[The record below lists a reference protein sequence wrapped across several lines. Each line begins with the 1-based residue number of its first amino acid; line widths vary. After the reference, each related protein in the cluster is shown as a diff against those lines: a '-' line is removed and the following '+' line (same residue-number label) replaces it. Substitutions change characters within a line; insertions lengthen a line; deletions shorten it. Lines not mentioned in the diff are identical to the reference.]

1 MDGEHRQ
8 GFTARPMHRW
18 GQSKR
23 EFTVSPAATVPVARC
38 YMSTEYSSSRNVL
51 PFQRADAQTESRNRR
66 LFDALTTAWQQPVQD
81 LCTQVFQDGDDALF
95 DRSERAGNFNQQSTH
110 FDIMRRLRLAK
121 VDLAA
126 RAFEAVQAELARL
139 LGTRNERFGRVL
151 SAPPSDTLSLVDPD
165 TIESEVA
172 AQAAASRVRN
182 RYTQDF
188 QALSKRFATVQ
199 WVPHEGDQN
208 NTIGPEMLC
217 MGFLQA
223 LTHFECTLETRL
235 VLMKLFER
243 ELLKACETLLMRAHA
258 AMNACQVAVD
268 VPYRTFQRPTQPAT
282 GPAAALPAAAASGAT
297 PGPDLGIAGTSF
309 AVPAGGFTADQAVL
323 HSLRELINALGL
335 RYAAHHRFQPGSGLP
350 IATRQELSQAIQA
363 VALQFDSSLG
373 QRPEVLSSA
382 IVETLA
388 QQRNG
393 STVQIRPLD
402 AGLIDLIG
410 LMFDYTVSDR
420 HLPAELQAILG
431 HLQIPYLKLALAD
444 PQFLARREHPAR
456 LLLNELAQAALGWTE
471 ATDRGLKS
479 LITRMVDELMRVSDP
494 QTELFAQLRK
504 ELAEFAGKEH
514 QRVQLAERKASQAA
528 DGKNRMEVA
537 KRDTEE
543 TLRVRLGSA
552 ELPLAMAKLVEQY
565 WQQYLILT
573 HVRHGRDSQEWL
585 DALRLVDLI
594 AHFPKADTNPELV
607 APWRKQFAEV
617 EALLRQG
624 MKQTG
629 VTEADCDLVMAG
641 LRELVQIE
649 HEQTVADRVIAR
661 AETQRVRFEAMQAE
675 KPAPASAGIAAPEAP
690 PVIAAPAIDELGP
703 WADKARAFKSGQWFE
718 WQKSAGK
725 SEQIK
730 LLWISGD
737 HQQYMFVNG
746 NGIKA
751 MERKLAELALD
762 LKSETLKP
770 LESQPLVERALAA
783 AMQRV
788 RGRRSA

>member
-1 MDGEHRQ
+1 
-8 GFTARPMHRW
+8 
-18 GQSKR
+18 
-23 EFTVSPAATVPVARC
+23 
-38 YMSTEYSSSRNVL
+38 MSSDFSSSRNVL

-81 LCTQVFQDGDDALF
+81 LCTLVFQDGDDALF

-126 RAFEAVQAELARL
+126 RTFEAVQSELARL
-139 LGTRNERFGRVL
+139 LGTRNERYGRMPVP
-151 SAPPSDTLSLVDPD
+151 AQSDTLSLVDPD

-182 RYTQDF
+182 RYSQDF
-188 QALSKRFATVQ
+188 QALSKRFSTVQ
-199 WVPHEGDQN
+199 WVPQEGDQN
-208 NTIGPEMLC
+208 NTLGPEMLC
-217 MGFLQA
+217 MSFMQA
-223 LTHFECTLETRL
+223 LNHFECTLETRL

-268 VPYRTFQRPTQPAT
+268 VPYRTFQRPTAPASAA
-282 GPAAALPAAAASGAT
+282 PAAGLPAAMPSPSAAEVAAAAN
-297 PGPDLGIAGTSF
+297 PYAI
-309 AVPAGGFTADQAVL
+309 PAGGFTTDQAIM

-350 IATRQELSQAIQA
+350 VASRQELTEAIQA
-363 VALQFDSSLG
+363 VALQFEQPAVSRPDS
-373 QRPEVLSSA
+373 LSTA
-382 IVETLA
+382 IIETLT

-402 AGLIDLIG
+402 AGLIDLMG
-410 LMFDYTVSDR
+410 MMFDYTVSDR
-420 HLPAELQAILG
+420 HLPAELQAVLG

-471 ATDRGLKS
+471 ATDRGLKT
-479 LITRMVDELMRVSDP
+479 LMTRMVDDLMKVSDP
-494 QTELFAQLRK
+494 QPELFAALRK

-543 TLRVRLGSA
+543 TLRVKLGST
-552 ELPLAMAKLVEQY
+552 ELPMAMAKLVEQY
-565 WQQYLILT
+565 WQQYLVLT

-585 DALRLVDLI
+585 DALRLVDLL
-594 AHFPKADTNPELV
+594 AHFPKADASPEMV

-617 EALLRQG
+617 EAQLRQG

-629 VTEADCDLVMAG
+629 VTEADCDLIMSG

-649 HEQTVADRVIAR
+649 HQQTVAERVIER
-661 AETQRVRFEAMQAE
+661 AETPRVKIEALQP
-675 KPAPASAGIAAPEAP
+675 KPVEAPLIAAQSASAEE
-690 PVIAAPAIDELGP
+690 ELGP
-703 WADKARAFKSGQWFE
+703 WVEKARAMKSGQWFE
-718 WQKSAGK
+718 WQKQPGK
-725 SEQIK
+725 TEQIK

-737 HQQYMFVNG
+737 HQQFMFVNG

-751 MERKLAELALD
+751 MERKLGELALD
-762 LKSETLKP
+762 LKAEALKT
-770 LESQPLVERALAA
+770 LESKPLVERALAA

>member
-1 MDGEHRQ
+1 
-8 GFTARPMHRW
+8 
-18 GQSKR
+18 
-23 EFTVSPAATVPVARC
+23 
-38 YMSTEYSSSRNVL
+38 MSTEFSSSRNVL
-51 PFQRADAQTESRNRR
+51 PFQRADAQTETRNRR

-139 LGTRNERFGRVL
+139 LGTRNERFGRAVIN
-151 SAPPSDTLSLVDPD
+151 PPNDTLSLVDPD
-165 TIESEVA
+165 TIEAEVA

-188 QALSKRFATVQ
+188 QALSKRFSTVQ
-199 WVPHEGDQN
+199 WVAHEGDQN
-208 NTIGPEMLC
+208 NTLGPEMLC

-223 LTHFECTLETRL
+223 LNHFECTLETRL

-258 AMNACQVAVD
+258 ALNACQVAVE
-268 VPYRTFQRPTQPAT
+268 VPYRTFQRQTSPA
-282 GPAAALPAAAASGAT
+282 GNAAAAPMAGAAVAAV
-297 PGPDLGIAGTSF
+297 PPADAGMAADGFTI
-309 AVPAGGFTADQAVL
+309 PAGGFSTDQAIM

-335 RYAAHHRFQPGSGLP
+335 RYAAHHRFQPGSGMP
-350 IATRQELSQAIQA
+350 VATRQELTQAIQA
-363 VALQFDSSLG
+363 VSQQYDTVIG
-373 QRPEVLSSA
+373 QRPEALSTA

-388 QQRNG
+388 QLRNG

-456 LLLNELAQAALGWTE
+456 LLLNELAQASLGWTE
-471 ATDRGLKS
+471 ATDRGLKA
-479 LITRMVDELMRVSDP
+479 LITRMVDDLMRVSDP
-494 QTELFAQLRK
+494 QTQLFAQLRK
-504 ELAEFAGKEH
+504 ELAEFTGKET

-552 ELPLAMAKLVEQY
+552 ELPMAMAKLVEQY
-565 WQQYLILT
+565 WQQYLVLT

-585 DALRLVDLI
+585 DALRLVDLL
-594 AHFPKADTNPELV
+594 AHFPKADAKPELV

-617 EALLRQG
+617 ESLLRQG

-629 VTEADCDLVMAG
+629 VTDADCDLVLAG
-641 LRELVQIE
+641 MRELVQIE
-649 HEQTVADRVIAR
+649 HEQTVAERVIER
-661 AETQRVRFEAMQAE
+661 ADTQRVRFEALQAKKAE
-675 KPAPASAGIAAPEAP
+675 
-690 PVIAAPAIDELGP
+690 AAPAAVAAMPATAEEELSP

-718 WQKSAGK
+718 WQKAPGK

-737 HQQYMFVNG
+737 HQQFMFVNG
-746 NGIKA
+746 NGIKS

>member
-1 MDGEHRQ
+1 
-8 GFTARPMHRW
+8 
-18 GQSKR
+18 
-23 EFTVSPAATVPVARC
+23 
-38 YMSTEYSSSRNVL
+38 MSTEFSSSRNVL

-95 DRSERAGNFNQQSTH
+95 DRSERAGNFSQQSTH

-126 RAFEAVQAELARL
+126 RAFEAVQSELARL
-139 LGTRNERFGRVL
+139 LGARNERFGRTPVPTR
-151 SAPPSDTLSLVDPD
+151 ADTLSLVDPD

-172 AQAAASRVRN
+172 AQAAASRVRT
-182 RYTQDF
+182 RYSQDF
-188 QALSKRFATVQ
+188 QTLSKRFATVQ
-199 WVPHEGDQN
+199 WVPQEGDQN

-217 MGFLQA
+217 MSFLQA

-268 VPYRTFQRPTQPAT
+268 VPYRTFQRPTS
-282 GPAAALPAAAASGAT
+282 PAAAVPAVGPTAMGAET
-297 PGPDLGIAGTSF
+297 ADAGNSYG
-309 AVPAGGFTADQAVL
+309 VPAGGFATDQAIM

-335 RYAAHHRFQPGSGLP
+335 RYAAHHRFQPGTGMPVAS
-350 IATRQELSQAIQA
+350 RQELTEAIQS
-363 VALQFDSSLG
+363 VALQFAEPSMPRPDS
-373 QRPEVLSSA
+373 LSTA
-382 IVETLA
+382 IVQTLA
-388 QQRNG
+388 QQRHG

-420 HLPAELQAILG
+420 HLPAELQAVLG

-456 LLLNELAQAALGWTE
+456 LLLNELAQTALGWTE
-471 ATDRGLKS
+471 ATDRGLKA
-479 LITRMVDELMRVSDP
+479 LMTRMVDELMKVSDP
-494 QTELFAQLRK
+494 KAEVFAVLRK

-552 ELPLAMAKLVEQY
+552 ELPMAMAKLVEQY

-573 HVRHGRDSQEWL
+573 HVRHGRDSQEWS
-585 DALRLVDLI
+585 DALRLVDLL
-594 AHFPKADTNPELV
+594 AHFPKADASPALV

-617 EALLRQG
+617 ETLLRQG
-624 MKQTG
+624 MRQTG
-629 VTEADCDLVMAG
+629 VTDDDCDLIMSG

-649 HEQTVADRVIAR
+649 HQQTVADRVIER
-661 AETQRVRFEAMQAE
+661 AETQRVRIDSLQP
-675 KPAPASAGIAAPEAP
+675 KP
-690 PVIAAPAIDELGP
+690 AAPAVPAAPAPSASAEEELGP
-703 WADKARAFKSGQWFE
+703 WVDKARAMKSGQWFE
-718 WQKSAGK
+718 WQKPDGK
-725 SEQIK
+725 IEQIK

-737 HQQYMFVNG
+737 HQQFMFVNG

-751 MERKLAELALD
+751 MERKLNELSLD

-770 LESQPLVERALAA
+770 LEAKPLVERALAA

-788 RGRRSA
+788 RGRRTA

>member
-1 MDGEHRQ
+1 M
-8 GFTARPMHRW
+8 
-18 GQSKR
+18 SS
-23 EFTVSPAATVPVARC
+23 EF
-38 YMSTEYSSSRNVL
+38 SSSRNVL

-139 LGTRNERFGRVL
+139 LGTRNERYGRVTMPAQAD
-151 SAPPSDTLSLVDPD
+151 SLSLVDPD

-182 RYTQDF
+182 RYSQDF
-188 QALSKRFATVQ
+188 QALSKRFSTVQ
-199 WVPHEGDQN
+199 WVPQEGDQN
-208 NTIGPEMLC
+208 NTLGPEMLC
-217 MGFLQA
+217 MSFMQA
-223 LTHFECTLETRL
+223 LSHFECTLETRL

-268 VPYRTFQRPTQPAT
+268 VPYRTFQRPTAPAT
-282 GPAAALPAAAASGAT
+282 AVPAAGIGASVAPTAVAAEAAVAAN
-297 PGPDLGIAGTSF
+297 PF
-309 AVPAGGFTADQAVL
+309 AIPAGGFTTDQAIM

-335 RYAAHHRFQPGSGLP
+335 RYASHHRFQPGANLP
-350 IATRQELSQAIQA
+350 VASRQELAEAIQS
-363 VALQFDSSLG
+363 VAIQFEQPSAPRPDS
-373 QRPEVLSSA
+373 LSSA
-382 IVETLA
+382 IFDMLA

-393 STVQIRPLD
+393 GSIQIRPLD
-402 AGLIDLIG
+402 AGLIDLMG

-420 HLPAELQAILG
+420 HLPAELQAVLG

-471 ATDRGLKS
+471 ATDRGLKA
-479 LITRMVDELMRVSDP
+479 LMTRMVDDLMKVSDP
-494 QTELFAQLRK
+494 QPELFAALRK
-504 ELAEFAGKEH
+504 ELAEFAGKEN

-552 ELPLAMAKLVEQY
+552 ELPMAMAKLIEQY
-565 WQQYLILT
+565 WQQYLVLT

-585 DALRLVDLI
+585 EAMRLVDLL
-594 AHFPKADTNPELV
+594 AHFPKADASPELV

-617 EALLRQG
+617 ESLLRQG
-624 MKQTG
+624 MRQTG
-629 VTEADCDLVMAG
+629 VTEADCDLIMAG

-649 HEQTVADRVIAR
+649 SQQSVAERVIER
-661 AETQRVRFEAMQAE
+661 AETQRVRIETLQP
-675 KPAPASAGIAAPEAP
+675 KPVEPTAAPVAQLGASAEE
-690 PVIAAPAIDELGP
+690 ELGP
-703 WADKARAFKSGQWFE
+703 WVDKARAMKSGQWFE
-718 WQKSAGK
+718 WQKPGGK
-725 SEQIK
+725 VEQIK

-737 HQQYMFVNG
+737 HQQFMFVNG

-751 MERKLAELALD
+751 MERKLSELALD
-762 LKSETLKP
+762 LKAEALKT
-770 LESQPLVERALAA
+770 LESKPLVERALAA

-788 RGRRSA
+788 RGRRTA